1 MSAQGRGRRPGF
13 VMGPE
18 HRAKIANSKILNRLI
33 AHAEGDEDMSQS
45 QVNAGL
51 ALLKKIMP
59 DLSSQTIEHSGPD
72 GEPIEVAAVS
82 DLEIGRRLAFLLTK
96 AERSL
101 KD

>member
-1 MSAQGRGRRPGF
+1 MNAQGRGRRPGF

-33 AHAEGDEDMSQS
+33 AHAEGAEDMSQS
-45 QVNAGL
+45 QVTAAL

-72 GEPIEVAAVS
+72 GEPIEFANVS
-82 DLEIGRRLAFLLTK
+82 DLDLARRIAFTLAK
-96 AERSL
+96 AA